1 MLLTLAAMELA
12 TAMRGPALLTKG
24 TRTAIETAMTI
35 VTEIEG
41 IGIGI
46 GIGRSTAAGNDHG
59 TVAVANEAIVI
70 ENGATEVKIETG
82 VTTGTV
88 IGTGLAVDHGKR
100 SGDAPDRDPANE
112 IVIVITAKETARAV
126 AAVAAVAAIDTSRP
140 SVIGI
145 AAHQWN

>member
-46 GIGRSTAAGNDHG
+46 GIGIEIGRSTAAGNDRG
-59 TVAVANEAIVI
+59 TVAVANE
-70 ENGATEVKIETG
+70 ATEVKIETG

-100 SGDAPDRDPANE
+100 SGDAPGRDPANE

>member
-1 MLLTLAAMELA
+1 MT
-12 TAMRGPALLTKG
+12 MRGPTLLTRG

-35 VTEIEG
+35 VTETEG
-41 IGIGI
+41 VGIV
-46 GIGRSTAAGNDHG
+46 IGRSTAAGNDHG

-82 VTTGTV
+82 VTTETV
-88 IGTGLAVDHGKR
+88 IGTDLAVDLGKR
-100 SGDAPDRDPANE
+100 GGDAPDHDPANE
-112 IVIVITAKETARAV
+112 IEIVITAEETARAV
-126 AAVAAVAAIDTSRP
+126 AAVAAVAAIDTNPP

>member
-35 VTEIEG
+35 VTETEG
-41 IGIGI
+41 VGIV
-46 GIGRSTAAGNDHG
+46 IGRSTAAGNDHG